1 MCEADKVFDSLQGA
15 QLIVR
20 EKQLGDLPDLTGFS
34 DIQLLYLLKTQ
45 RYLVLADESL
55 IFIEPRS
62 SSSCLCNLLY
72 GFTKL

>member
-1 MCEADKVFDSLQGA
+1 MCEAEKVFDSLQGA

-20 EKQLGDLPDLTGFS
+20 EKQLGDLPDFTGLS

-45 RYLVLADESL
+45 RYLVLADKCLILIES
-55 IFIEPRS
+55 RS

-72 GFTKL
+72 GFTEL